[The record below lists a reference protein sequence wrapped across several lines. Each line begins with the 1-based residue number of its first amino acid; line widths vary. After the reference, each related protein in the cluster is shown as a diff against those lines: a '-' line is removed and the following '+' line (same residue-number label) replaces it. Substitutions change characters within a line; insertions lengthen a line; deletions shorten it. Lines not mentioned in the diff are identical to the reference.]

1 MLRWT
6 AALIFACWSFLSAI
20 HVQAQQP
27 ADTGEKIAPPVLT
40 TISWAPDGK
49 RFVCIAEKAAGYEIH
64 VANLR
69 TNSLAPIVRSRD
81 PLAAAAFSP
90 DGVRIAYIR
99 VPRNTDYLAEVRVVN
114 SNGTD
119 DRAITQGKNRAG
131 LVIETSLC
139 WHPSGSRVL
148 FGTWCDVRS
157 SDAFGLYIADIQG
170 RETRRINPADEEA
183 FHPRCSPDG
192 SRIMYLGRTG
202 GPAALVSIAPDA
214 SERNVIVHDIHR
226 GSGLVSGS
234 SAPAWAPDGNLFA
247 FVEQRPGSDV
257 TSVWISALQ
266 GRVPHEVSPQWQPA
280 ASPSWSGNSRYVS
293 FQCGGSHTP
302 ASVWIGDASSLR
314 AKPALDDKLFNV
326 APAYSPAND
335 RIAVRTFYLKDAKTP
350 EGSLVRIVSRRGKI
364 RTLLDED
371 PLTIAAMRL
380 RAVPGADTARKLY
393 KQLKRRGHRTGV
405 YKRWMLLAAYY
416 EDTALFRDAAKSYGR
431 AAAVVENKH
440 DKFKAQYAQAKA
452 WAQAGED
459 RKALDLYFDIA
470 KEMSPAQRAE
480 ARAYI
485 DGLED
490 VSKLKDKLLRGENP
504 ALMAQLATAYSRIG
518 CRRQA
523 VKWRCRLIE
532 SFPDYPEI
540 EQPIKDLADDC
551 ARGVPLGTV
560 SWRALFMAVKSLRNK
575 NKPVPPNLLVFAAE
589 AHVRRG
595 SSDEAI
601 TNIIDAIEAGL
612 PETLRDR
619 TASILLDLGDLYL
632 AKDDF
637 PTAAECY
644 KKAIDLS
651 KTATAARGYQGL
663 ARAHYRTSNHAQAA
677 QAFGLALDATTHPQT
692 HELAA
697 ELIRLCNSRLPPTDL
712 AAYKRALAKAYRISG
727 MTAKAEE
734 LEKQ

>member
-1 MLRWT
+1 MLRWI

-27 ADTGEKIAPPVLT
+27 ADTSEKIAPPVLT

-49 RFVCIAEKAAGYEIH
+49 RFVCIAEKAGGYEIH

-69 TNSLAPIVRSRD
+69 TNSLAPIVRSPD
-81 PLAAAAFSP
+81 PIAGAAFSP

-99 VPRNTDYLAEVRVVN
+99 VPQSTDYLAEVRVVN

-119 DRAITQGKNRAG
+119 DRAITQGKNRPG

-139 WHPSGSRVL
+139 WHPNNSQVL

-170 RETRRINPADEEA
+170 RETKRINPVDEEA

-192 SRIMYLGRTG
+192 NRIMYLGRTG

-226 GSGLVSGS
+226 GSSLVSSS

-266 GRVPHEVSPQWQPA
+266 GRVPREVSPQWLPA
-280 ASPSWSGNSRYVS
+280 GSPSWSGNSRYVS

-302 ASVWIGDASSLR
+302 ASVWVADASSLR

-335 RIAVRTFYLKDAKTP
+335 RIAVRTFYLKDAKMP
-350 EGSLVRIVSRRGKI
+350 EGSLVRIVSRNGWI
-364 RTLLDED
+364 RTLLAED
-371 PLTIAAMRL
+371 PLIIAAMRL
-380 RAVPGADTARKLY
+380 RAMPGPDTARELH

-405 YKRWMLLAAYY
+405 YKRWMLLAAHY

-431 AAAVVENKH
+431 AAAVVENKD

-470 KEMSPAQRAE
+470 KQMSPAQRAQ

-490 VSKLKDKLLRGENP
+490 VSKLKAKLLRGESP
-504 ALMAQLATAYSRIG
+504 ELMAQLAAAYSRIG

-523 VKWRCRLIE
+523 IKWRCRLIE
-532 SFPDYPEI
+532 GFPDYPEI

-551 ARGVPLGTV
+551 GFVPIGTV

-575 NKPVPPNLLVFAAE
+575 KKPVPPNLLIYAAE
-589 AHVRRG
+589 AHIRRG

-601 TNIIDAIEAGL
+601 SNIIGAIEAGL

-632 AKDDF
+632 KKDDF

-651 KTATAARGYQGL
+651 KTAAAARGYLGL
-663 ARAHYRTSNHAQAA
+663 ARAQYRTSNHAQAA
-677 QAFGLALDATTHPQT
+677 QAFALALDATTHPQT
-692 HELAA
+692 QEVAA
-697 ELIRLCNSRLPPTDL
+697 ELIRLCNRRLHPTDL
-712 AAYKRALAKAYRISG
+712 AAYKQVLAKAYRISG
-727 MTAKAEE
+727 MTAKAEQ